1 MATIKEFAK
10 KKINNDFD
18 LSVDDVA
25 KRCYDTGRFQAYGL
39 SNAQVKKVLNAVKD
53 NGISPAFFAAYEAS
67 EGYNPSWGWLNH
79 TTPQGN
85 YLEDAK
91 SVSRWLKKQSN
102 DMSGKPAW
110 IDYANY
116 KDFVPASVKQKG
128 NKDFKNMPK
137 GTIGRAYIPGTAAAT
152 WEVYYPKGLKA
163 SYNGVQNY
171 GAPLNDAMKTIEYWG
186 GNIDSSGGGDSG
198 GSDSGGGDS
207 GGSDSGGGDSGGES
221 TTITVKPDLSS
232 VNDFFKKFIDDL
244 IKKIN
249 KELKKDM
256 NLKGLSKN
264 LYSSKYLII
273 QKQLHNTY
281 KPKPGKAFTDMLN
294 KGKKDGS
301 KELKN
306 LVSKL
311 EKDNTTITVKPDLSS
326 VNDFFKKF
334 IDDLIKKINKELK
347 KDMNLKGLSKNL
359 YSSKYLIIQKQLHNT
374 YKPKPG
380 KAFTDMLNKA
390 KKDGSKELKNLVSK
404 LEKDNTYTKETGGSD
419 SGGGDSGGGDSG
431 GGDSGGG
438 DSGKGWYFPYKT
450 DVLTVTSPQGYRWGR
465 YHHGADVVAGS
476 GGGIYAMHS
485 GTVKISAESVPGWE
499 VAGAM
504 ICIQNDKDDG
514 YGGLFVQYE
523 EFAPNSRLVNVGDKV
538 KGGQRIATSGISGN
552 STGEHLHFST
562 NKKGKLVPARPGNW
576 ETALDC
582 INLPNKA
589 GKYKLPSGIKK
600 PG

>member
-18 LSVDDVA
+18 LSVNDVA

-53 NGISPAFFAAYEAS
+53 NGISPAFFAAYEAI
-67 EGYNPSWGWLNH
+67 EGYNGSWGWLNH

-85 YLEDAK
+85 YLQDAK
-91 SVSRWLKKQSN
+91 SVSRWLKNQSN

-116 KDFVPASVKQKG
+116 KDFVPASVKQEG
-128 NKDFKNMPK
+128 NEDFKSMPK
-137 GTIGRAYIPGTAAAT
+137 GSIGRAYIPGTAAAT

-171 GAPLNDAMKTIEYWG
+171 GAPLHDTMNTIEYWG
-186 GNIDSSGGGDSG
+186 GNIDSSGGSGDDGGDDSDDSEDSG
-198 GSDSGGGDS
+198 G
-207 GGSDSGGGDSGGES
+207 
-221 TTITVKPDLSS
+221 TTTVRPDLSS
-232 VNDFFKKFIDDL
+232 VNDFFKKFMDDL
-244 IKKIN
+244 IKDIN

-256 NLKGLSKN
+256 NLKGLSGN
-264 LYSSKYLII
+264 SYASKYLII
-273 QKQLHNTY
+273 QKQL
-281 KPKPGKAFTDMLN
+281 D
-294 KGKKDGS
+294 
-301 KELKN
+301 
-306 LVSKL
+306 
-311 EKDNTTITVKPDLSS
+311 
-326 VNDFFKKF
+326 
-334 IDDLIKKINKELK
+334 
-347 KDMNLKGLSKNL
+347 
-359 YSSKYLIIQKQLHNT
+359 NT

-390 KKDGSKELKNLVSK
+390 KEDGTKDLKNLVNK
-404 LEKDNTYTKETGGSD
+404 LEEDNTYTEES
-419 SGGGDSGGGDSG
+419 GGDSGGD
-431 GGDSGGG
+431 

-450 DVLTVTSPQGYRWGR
+450 DVLTVTSPQGDRWGS

-485 GTVKISAESVPGWE
+485 GTVKISAESVSGWE

-504 ICIQNDKDDG
+504 ICIQNDKNDG

-523 EFAPNSRLVNVGDKV
+523 EFAPNSRRVNVGDKV

-562 NKKGKLVPARPGNW
+562 NKKGKLVPARRGNW

-589 GKYKLPSGIKK
+589 GKYKRPSGIKK

>member
-25 KRCYDTGRFQAYGL
+25 KRCYDTGSFQAYGL
-39 SNAQVKKVLNAVKD
+39 SNAQVKKVLNAVKA

-67 EGYNPSWGWLNH
+67 EGYNSSWGWLNH

-85 YLEDAK
+85 YLQDAK
-91 SVSRWLKKQSN
+91 SVSRWLKNQSN
-102 DMSGKPAW
+102 DMNGKPAW

-116 KDFVPASVKQKG
+116 KDFVPASVKRKG

-137 GTIGRAYIPGTAAAT
+137 GSIGRAYIPGTAATT

-186 GNIDSSGGGDSG
+186 GNIDSSGGSGGDGGGDDGGSG
-198 GSDSGGGDS
+198 GSGDDGDSDGGSGGG
-207 GGSDSGGGDSGGES
+207 GE
-221 TTITVKPDLSS
+221 TITVKPDLSS
-232 VNDFFKKFIDDL
+232 INDFFKKFIDDL
-244 IKKIN
+244 IKEIN

-256 NLKGLSKN
+256 NLKGLSRN
-264 LYSSKYLII
+264 SYASKYLII
-273 QKQLHNTY
+273 QKQL
-281 KPKPGKAFTDMLN
+281 D
-294 KGKKDGS
+294 
-301 KELKN
+301 
-306 LVSKL
+306 
-311 EKDNTTITVKPDLSS
+311 
-326 VNDFFKKF
+326 
-334 IDDLIKKINKELK
+334 
-347 KDMNLKGLSKNL
+347 
-359 YSSKYLIIQKQLHNT
+359 NT

-390 KKDGSKELKNLVSK
+390 KEDGSKDLKNLVSK
-404 LEKDNTYTKETGGSD
+404 LEKENTYTKET
-419 SGGGDSGGGDSG
+419 GGGDSGGGDSG
-431 GGDSGGG
+431 GGDSGDGDSGDG

-450 DVLTVTSPQGYRWGR
+450 DVLTVTSPQGPRGGR

-476 GGGIYAMHS
+476 GGNIYAMHS
-485 GTVKISAESVPGWE
+485 GTVKISSDSVPGWE
-499 VAGAM
+499 VSGAM

-514 YGGLFVQYE
+514 FGGLYVQYE
-523 EFAPNSRLVNVGDKV
+523 EFKSGSQKVKVGDKV
-538 KGGQRIATSGISGN
+538 KGGQAIAVSGISGN
-552 STGEHLHFST
+552 STGEHLHYST

-582 INLPNKA
+582 IKLPNKA